1 MIYETASSKSGFAK
15 IKDGHHR
22 QVLDHFGMLKRD
34 LLGRSVENMRTLN
47 STFRLDFKQQ
57 HLRSNTLHY
66 LWALF
71 ILPEIVTYAD
81 LAHKVKGLD
90 MWLMDNMDSMSYNF
104 YTPHTHSVSIRQRS
118 SVGLYDTTGSGYMH
132 SAIAFDNS
140 MDLMMFR
147 IKQGL

>member
-15 IKDGHHR
+15 IKEMHHR

-34 LLGRSVENMRTLN
+34 LTVRSVESMRTLN

-57 HLRSNTLHY
+57 HLRINTLHY
-66 LWALF
+66 LWNLF
-71 ILPEIVTYAD
+71 IMPEIVTYSD
-81 LAHKVKGLD
+81 LAYNVKGLD
-90 MWLMDNMDSMSYNF
+90 KWLTDNLDPVSYNF

-118 SVGLYDTTGSGYMH
+118 SVGLYDTTGSGYIH

-140 MDLMMFR
+140 VDLMMFR